1 MYETSVQSLR
11 SDEDEQRASPVKPFY
26 LESQTSIEQSPRK
39 SDNEDHSIHDRRL
52 ESPISEIEPESNRN
66 KSKWEIRLPE
76 LLNSMV
82 GPDRQVRMKN
92 YPSSFLRLSLVET

>member
-26 LESQTSIEQSPRK
+26 LESQTPTERSPSRT
-39 SDNEDHSIHDRRL
+39 DDRIL
-52 ESPISEIEPESNRN
+52 ESSEPNKT

-76 LLNSMV
+76 LLSSMV

-92 YPSSFLRLSLVET
+92 SQNKFC

>member
-11 SDEDEQRASPVKPFY
+11 SDEDEQRTSPVKPFY
-26 LESQTSIEQSPRK
+26 LESQISIEQSPRK
-39 SDNEDHSIHDRRL
+39 NDENHS

-82 GPDRQVRMKN
+82 GPDRQVRIKN
-92 YPSSFLRLSLVET
+92 FF